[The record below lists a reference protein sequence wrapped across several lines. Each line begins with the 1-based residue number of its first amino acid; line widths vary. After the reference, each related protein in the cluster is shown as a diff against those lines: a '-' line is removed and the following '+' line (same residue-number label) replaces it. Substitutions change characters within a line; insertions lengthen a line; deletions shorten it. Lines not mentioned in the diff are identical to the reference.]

1 MSAVLMLQCIIG
13 DRQTWI
19 LMQIK
24 ISVALHPLQPGRPD
38 A

>member
-1 MSAVLMLQCIIG
+1 MLQRII
-13 DRQTWI
+13 DDPQPWI